1 MLEKLCG
8 MLYQNHVFLINS
20 CGLIISASWVLA
32 FNLFLARL
40 FSFIVV
46 VFNSFMHAYVLQPNK
61 SLVKLIHVV
70 LGLYL
75 ILRSEFSNLAC
86 LETLQ
91 AKRN

>member
-40 FSFIVV
+40 FSFKIVV
-46 VFNSFMHAYVLQPNK
+46 INSFMHVFLQQNK
-61 SLVKLIHVV
+61 SLVNLIHVV
-70 LGLYL
+70 LGLCL
-75 ILRSEFSNLAC
+75 ILQSEFSNFC
-86 LETLQ
+86 LIENTSG
-91 AKRN
+91 

>member
-8 MLYQNHVFLINS
+8 MLYQNHVILINS

-40 FSFIVV
+40 FSFIIVV
-46 VFNSFMHAYVLQPNK
+46 INSFMHVFLQQNK
-61 SLVKLIHVV
+61 PLVNLIHVV

-75 ILRSEFSNLAC
+75 ILRSEFSNFWLIGN
-86 LETLQ
+86 TSG
-91 AKRN
+91 